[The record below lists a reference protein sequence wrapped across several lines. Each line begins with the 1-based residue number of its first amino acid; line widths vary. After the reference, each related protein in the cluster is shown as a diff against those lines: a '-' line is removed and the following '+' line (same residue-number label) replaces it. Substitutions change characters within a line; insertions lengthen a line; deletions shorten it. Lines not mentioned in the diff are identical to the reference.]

1 MRAYIYHC
9 LRFLQQ
15 MPGLILQIRQM
26 TIVIFMIYILRE
38 NMYLPGSAPPMLNV
52 GVVTVK

>member
-1 MRAYIYHC
+1 
-9 LRFLQQ
+9 

-26 TIVIFMIYILRE
+26 TIVIFMIYISRE